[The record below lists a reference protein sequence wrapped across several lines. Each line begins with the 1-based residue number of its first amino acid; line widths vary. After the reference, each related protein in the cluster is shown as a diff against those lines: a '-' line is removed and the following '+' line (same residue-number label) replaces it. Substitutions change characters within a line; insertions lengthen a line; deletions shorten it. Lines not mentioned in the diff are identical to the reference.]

1 MHVLLRCP
9 SLSVSL
15 SLSLISLIGLLWLLH
30 ESSIDCL
37 SPFSITHLDDKDYVR
52 LQCDGFFDPLTV
64 LNWGGIVFERK
75 IQLNQ
80 LSDIPQISDSASPL
94 FNDRRQQQSV
104 LNYVDILHA
113 GLRPELA
120 LRSYSERYAALTVFD
135 NLINP
140 LFENITV
147 LYSAS
152 DGMNFSNVASS
163 VKLKNSVVAFNR
175 GNRQWSTFWLSW
187 IESFI

>member
-1 MHVLLRCP
+1 MHDLLRCP
-9 SLSVSL
+9 SLSL
-15 SLSLISLIGLLWLLH
+15 LSLICLLWLLH
-30 ESSIDCL
+30 ESSMDCS
-37 SPFSITHLDDKDYVR
+37 SPFSIVHLDDKDYVR

-94 FNDRRQQQSV
+94 FNDRRQQQSM
-104 LNYVDILHA
+104 LNYVDIHHA

-163 VKLKNSVVAFNR
+163 VKLRNSVVAFNR
-175 GNRQWSTFWLSW
+175 GNTERSTFCWS
-187 IESFI
+187 

>member
-1 MHVLLRCP
+1 MP
-9 SLSVSL
+9 Y
-15 SLSLISLIGLLWLLH
+15 
-30 ESSIDCL
+30 
-37 SPFSITHLDDKDYVR
+37 LDDKDYVR

-64 LNWGGIVFERK
+64 LNWGGLVFERK

-80 LSDIPQISDSASPL
+80 QSDIPKISDSASPL
-94 FNDRRQQQSV
+94 SNDPRQQQSI
-104 LNYVDILHA
+104 LTYVDILHG

-147 LYSAS
+147 LFSAS

-163 VKLKNSVVAFNR
+163 VKLKNSLIAFNR
-175 GNRQWSTFWLSW
+175 GNRHWPTPFSW
-187 IESFI
+187 QIESSVQDTEW